1 MKFGVLTIPRD
12 NETFLDE
19 VTAAEAH
26 GFDLVGI
33 ADSQCL
39 MQELHVSM
47 GAAAQQ
53 TDDIE
58 LASSVTNPVTRHP
71 AVTASAMCTLDEH
84 SDGRAVLGVSSGDSA
99 VYTLGQSAA
108 SLRELYEFC
117 TAFNRL
123 CAAES
128 VDFDDYDVDLTW
140 LRMKQATRDVPLF
153 LAAEGPQTLK
163 MAGEVADRVLIGGGT
178 TEPVVEE
185 AIRRID
191 AGAEEVG
198 RDPAEIEKWVF
209 GRGAVVDDRAAVED
223 TLKSTVAG
231 AGHHTLQFTLEGKQ
245 VPDEYVEPVRQLVS
259 EYDSEQHLGLGDDP
273 ANRRLIDDLGL
284 TEYLIDRFAIV
295 GTAAEVTDQI
305 ETLSAIDGV
314 DGVHFNPV
322 HDDPTE
328 FMSRLAADVMPAF

>member
-1 MKFGVLTIPRD
+1 
-12 NETFLDE
+12 
-19 VTAAEAH
+19 
-26 GFDLVGI
+26 
-33 ADSQCL
+33 
-39 MQELHVSM
+39 
-47 GAAAQQ
+47 
-53 TDDIE
+53 
-58 LASSVTNPVTRHP
+58 
-71 AVTASAMCTLDEH
+71 
-84 SDGRAVLGVSSGDSA
+84 VLGVSSGDSA

-117 TAFNRL
+117 TGFNRL

-128 VDFDDYDVDLTW
+128 VNFDDYDVDLTW
-140 LRMKQATRDVPLF
+140 LRMKEATRDVPLF

-191 AGAEEVG
+191 AGAEEAG
-198 RDPAEIEKWVF
+198 RDPDEVEKWVF
-209 GRGAVVDDRAAVED
+209 GRGAVVEDLAAVAE
-223 TLKSTVAG
+223 TLESTVAG

-245 VPDEYVEPVRQLVS
+245 VPDEYVDPVQTLVR

-284 TEYLIDRFAIV
+284 TEYLIERFAIV
-295 GTAAEVTDQI
+295 GSADEVVDQV
-305 ETLSAIDGV
+305 ETLAAIDGV